1 MVPDGTDQVL
11 CGFVLG
17 AAVGR
22 HLHDGRRAL
31 LVGQRRRRLTD
42 TWELRERSRDRGGRI
57 RLCVVEV
64 DDGQQRGVGSDPEPS
79 GEQVE
84 RDARW
89 GVLWAVA
96 CVGPPGTQAGRGN
109 GEHEE

>member
-1 MVPDGTDQVL
+1 MTRVRLTAL
-11 CGFVLG
+11 AL
-17 AAVGR
+17 
-22 HLHDGRRAL
+22 AL
-31 LVGQRRRRLTD
+31 LALAPACA
-42 TWELRERSRDRGGRI
+42 RDEDCNGGASCGRI